1 METLLRTEN
10 LTKKFKNQVAIQNI
24 SMNVPENSVYGL
36 LGPNGAGKSTT
47 LKMIAGIL
55 KPTRGSIIFNKHP
68 WKRSDLSNI
77 GALIETPP
85 LYGNLTAREEII
97 FSCGLWGERSKASRP
112 IFSQEEKHNGIPS

>member
-55 KPTRGSIIFNKHP
+55 KPTRGNLVLKGKCCFDAYNNK
-68 WKRSDLSNI
+68 KTF
-77 GALIETPP
+77 IE
-85 LYGNLTAREEII
+85 
-97 FSCGLWGERSKASRP
+97 
-112 IFSQEEKHNGIPS
+112 